1 MIFLIGFANI
11 YNFQTQFL
19 LSVILYLKIIPYFCQ
34 NLIAM
39 NIKISALTL
48 SLLLL
53 SCKNRIEEIAVSEEA
68 QANTEKAESLRQQE
82 NTASSLLQ
90 NSGLQ
95 NVSNPQLP
103 AVSSEGVMLNPPHG
117 EPYHRCD
124 IPVGA
129 PLPNTNAITQ
139 TQLQP
144 VTSGEALPQVSTGEV
159 QVNQQ
164 VSSRPKYNEK
174 GEMLNPPHGEP
185 YHGCDIPVGAP
196 LNSKPVANTE
206 NQSVATPQPI
216 QQQVTVAPQTGVHTG
231 VTAEGFS
238 GKPNPPHGQP
248 GHRCDIAVG
257 AILP

>member
-1 MIFLIGFANI
+1 
-11 YNFQTQFL
+11 
-19 LSVILYLKIIPYFCQ
+19 
-34 NLIAM
+34 M
-39 NIKISALTL
+39 NIKISVLTL
-48 SLLLL
+48 SLLLF

-68 QANTEKAESLRQQE
+68 RANTEMAESLRQKE
-82 NTASSLLQ
+82 TTTNSLLQ
-90 NSGLQ
+90 NTGLQ
-95 NVSNPQLP
+95 NALNPQLP

-117 EPYHRCD
+117 EPFHRCD

-129 PLPNTNAITQ
+129 PLPNSQATTQ

-144 VTSGEALPQVSTGEV
+144 VASGEVLPQVSTGEV

-164 VSSRPKYNEK
+164 VSNRPQYNEK

-185 YHGCDIPVGAP
+185 YHRCDIPVGAP
-196 LNSKPVANTE
+196 LNSKPVANAE
-206 NQSVATPQPI
+206 KQPVVAPQPV
-216 QQQVTVAPQTGVHTG
+216 QQQVTVAPQTSVHTG

-238 GKPNPPHGQP
+238 GKPNPPHGEP